1 MPGSIVWHQMRILA
15 GIKQG
20 WVALIKALPPKTR
33 KPIAW
38 TAGLLLFYTFFG
50 FLILPFIVRLVAVKQ
65 LSRQFDREVSI
76 RQVRMNP
83 YVLSATVRGLLI
95 KDKDGE
101 PFISWD
107 EVYVN
112 FQLSSFVRKPW
123 VFKEIHALEPYV
135 RAQVNKDRTL
145 NFSDLLKK
153 FSSPSTNSAPKRP
166 LYVEIEQLKIS
177 GARASLTDLSP
188 STPFRR
194 IVGPVELTLNHFHT
208 DPASRNP
215 YAFSGI
221 TDSGEEFSW
230 SGYFFLDP
238 LRSAGD
244 LSLAGFSLPKYAPLY
259 QDLVRFELRDGVIR
273 GRATYEFAMT
283 ESNYVASVTNAS
295 FSLRSF
301 KLGAPDTTNN
311 VVELESLAVNGVSAD
326 AVARTLE
333 ASNITVKGG
342 YLAVEREKDESV
354 NLITLSAPSANA
366 TNAAGGILVLLQAAT
381 NAFAALLGSTN
392 LWSATLDQIDVTNCG
407 LHLVDL
413 ANLRPVHLDLDDI
426 SLTAQHLS
434 NVPGSNQTAELALRW
449 NTNGTVRIGTILQI
463 APPSAE
469 VKLDLNNLE
478 LRPLD
483 PYLEPF
489 VNLFILDS
497 KLSLDGRIRMQM
509 GTNNLP
515 VVSFNGN
522 GRMDDFSS
530 VDSVT
535 TEDLVKWKSL
545 SLSGV
550 DATLTPPVVTVRQI
564 DFVEPVANV
573 VFETNN
579 TLNVMT
585 VLKATATNATSAVE
599 PAAAPAAPAKKQSL
613 GQRLGGV
620 LRQVLAGNTNAAGQ
634 AASPK
639 IAVATLTISNGVV
652 EFNDRSLQPAV
663 KVTIKDIEGTLADIS
678 SDELKRADVHLTAKA
693 GGTGPIEL
701 TGKINPL
708 SQKAPTELQAILKN
722 VELTPASPYSGKFLG
737 YRLNRG
743 KLGMDIN
750 YQVSQRHLTAKNV
763 ITVDYLTLGEKVNSP
778 DATHLPVRLAIAL
791 LKDRNGKIE
800 LNVPVE
806 GNLDDPQFH
815 FGKVITRVIVNLL
828 TKLVT
833 SPFAVLGAVFGGK
846 GEEVSYQDFQ
856 PGSAEVQAANVEK
869 LEALAKGLYER
880 PGLQLEID
888 SGFDPV
894 ADRDALRK
902 RKLVLSFRQQKWA
915 SLRKSEQAQLKP
927 EQVPLSPDEYS
938 AYLRAAYSAAVQ
950 AGMITNVAPGAG
962 ANAVPQPKTT
972 TRVARAAQP
981 GKMIP
986 AEKGATALMN
996 QPETTP
1002 VAHPDTM
1009 EQAVLETVKISDDEL
1024 NQLATRRAKVLQQKL
1039 LETGKIEAE
1048 RISLAD
1054 SSSST
1059 NRTAR
1064 VYFHLQ

>member
-1 MPGSIVWHQMRILA
+1 MGGQQLKILD
-15 GIKQG
+15 GVKRG
-20 WVALIKALPPKTR
+20 WMSMVAVLPPKTR

-38 TAGLLLFYTFFG
+38 AAGLLLFYTVFG

-65 LSRQFDREVSI
+65 LSHQFDREVSI

-83 YVLSATVRGLLI
+83 YVLSAAVRGLLI

-112 FQLSSFVRKPW
+112 FQLASFVRKPW

-135 RAQVNKDRTL
+135 RAQVNKDRSL

-153 FSSPSTNSAPKRP
+153 FSDGPTNPAPKRP

-194 IVGPVELTLNHFHT
+194 VVGPVEVTLTRFHT
-208 DPASRNP
+208 DPTSRNP
-215 YAFSGI
+215 YAFSGT

-244 LSLAGFSLPKYAPLY
+244 LSLAGLSLPKYAPLY
-259 QDLVRFELRDGVIR
+259 QDLVRFEIRDGVIR
-273 GRATYEFAMT
+273 GRATYQFAMT
-283 ESNYVASVTNAS
+283 ESNYLASVTNAS
-295 FSLRSF
+295 FLLRSF

-311 VVELESLAVNGVSAD
+311 VVALDSLAVNGVAAD

-333 ASNITVKGG
+333 AGDIVVKGG
-342 YLAVEREKDESV
+342 YLAVERERDESV
-354 NLITLSAPSANA
+354 NLINLSVPSPSA

-392 LWSATLDQIDVTNCG
+392 LWSATLDQIEATNCG

-413 ANLRPVHLDLDDI
+413 ANSRPVRLDLDDI

-434 NVPGSNQTAELALRW
+434 NVPGSNQTATLALRW
-449 NTNGTVRIGTILQI
+449 NTNGSVRVETTLQI

-469 VKLDLNNLE
+469 VTMNVSDLE

-489 VNLFILDS
+489 VNLFLRDS
-497 KLSLDGRIRMQM
+497 KLSMDGTIRMQM

-515 VVSFNGN
+515 DVSFQGD
-522 GRMDDFSS
+522 GRLNDFSS

-535 TEDLVKWKSL
+535 TEDLLKWKSL
-545 SLSGV
+545 SLSGI
-550 DATLTPPVVTVRQI
+550 DATLLPPAVAVRQI
-564 DFVEPVANV
+564 DFIEPAAHV

-579 TLNVMT
+579 NLNVMT
-585 VLKATATNATSAVE
+585 VLKFSATNTPSLPDTGVSK
-599 PAAAPAAPAKKQSL
+599 PTAPSKKQSM
-613 GQRLGGV
+613 GQRLGGI
-620 LRQVLAGNTNAAGQ
+620 LRQVLASNTNAAGE
-634 AASPK
+634 AAMPK
-639 IAVATLTISNGVV
+639 MAVGTLVISNGVV
-652 EFNDRSLQPAV
+652 QFDDRSVQPAV
-663 KVTIKDIEGTLADIS
+663 SVAVEQIDGTLSNIS
-678 SDELKRADVHLTAKA
+678 TEELKRADVHLTAKA
-693 GGTGPIEL
+693 GAISAIEL
-701 TGKINPL
+701 RGKINPL
-708 SQKAPTELQAILKN
+708 SKDAPTEMQVLFKN
-722 VELTPASPYSGKFLG
+722 VELIPASPYSGKFLG
-737 YRLNRG
+737 YKLNRG
-743 KLGMDIN
+743 KLGMDMN
-750 YQVSQRHLTAKNV
+750 YQVAQRHLTAKNV
-763 ITVDYLTLGEKVNSP
+763 ITVDYLTLGEQVNSP

-815 FGKVITRVIVNLL
+815 FGKVITRVLVNLL
-828 TKLVT
+828 TKIVT
-833 SPFAVLGAVFGGK
+833 SPFAALGALFGGK

-856 PGSAEVQAANVEK
+856 PGSAEVQTANQEK

-894 ADRDALRK
+894 ADRDGLRK
-902 RKLVLSFRQQKWA
+902 RKLVLGFRQQKWA
-915 SLRKSEQAQLKP
+915 SLRKSEQAQMKP
-927 EQVPLSPDEYS
+927 EQVPLSPEEYA

-950 AGMITNVAPGAG
+950 AGTVSNVT
-962 ANAVPQPKTT
+962 AVAVVPEQPTPKQKTGRPAKT
-972 TRVARAAQP
+972 
-981 GKMIP
+981 GKMTP
-986 AEKGATALMN
+986 AAKGATALMN
-996 QPETTP
+996 QPEIAP
-1002 VAHPDTM
+1002 AAEPDAL
-1009 EQAVLETVKISDDEL
+1009 ERSVLETVKVTDEDL
-1024 NQLATRRAKVLQQKL
+1024 NQLATQRAKVLQQKL

-1048 RISLAD
+1048 RISLVD
-1054 SSSST
+1054 SASST

>member
-1 MPGSIVWHQMRILA
+1 MGGHWIKIRD
-15 GIKQG
+15 GIKRG
-20 WVALIKALPPKTR
+20 WTAVVTLLPPKAR
-33 KPIAW
+33 KPTGW
-38 TAGLLLFYTFFG
+38 VAGLLLFYTLFG
-50 FLILPFIVRLVAVKQ
+50 FLILPFIVRAVAVKQ

-83 YVLSATVRGLLI
+83 YVLSATVRGLVI

-112 FQLSSFVRKPW
+112 LQLSSLVRKPW
-123 VFKEIHALEPYV
+123 VFTEIHALQPYV

-153 FSSPSTNSAPKRP
+153 FSTGPTNAAPKRP
-166 LYVEIEQLKIS
+166 LYVEIEQFKIA

-194 IVGPVELTLNHFHT
+194 VVGPLELTLTHFHT
-208 DPASRNP
+208 DPTSRNP
-215 YAFSGI
+215 YAFSGT
-221 TDSGEEFSW
+221 TDSGEQFSW

-238 LRSAGD
+238 LRSAGEI
-244 LSLAGFSLPKYAPLY
+244 SLGGLSLPKYAPLY
-259 QDLVRFELRDGVIR
+259 QDLVRFEIRDGVIA
-273 GRATYEFAMT
+273 GRATYQFAMT
-283 ESNYVASVTNAS
+283 HSNYVASVTNAS
-295 FSLRSF
+295 FSLQSF
-301 KLGAPDTTNN
+301 KFGAPDATNN
-311 VVELESLAVNGVSAD
+311 VLELESLAVTGVAAD

-333 ASNITVKGG
+333 AGNIAVKGG
-342 YLAVEREKDESV
+342 YLAVQRERDESV
-354 NLITLSAPSANA
+354 NLINLSLPSATA
-366 TNAAGGILVLLQAAT
+366 TNAPGGILVLLQAAT

-407 LHLVDL
+407 VHLVDL
-413 ANLRPVHLDLDDI
+413 ANSRPVRLDLDDI
-426 SLTAQHLS
+426 SLAAQHFS
-434 NVPGSNQTAELALRW
+434 NVPGSNQTATLALRW
-449 NTNGTVRIGTILQI
+449 NTNGTVRIGTVVQI

-469 VKLDLNNLE
+469 VTLDINNLE

-497 KLSLDGRIRMQM
+497 KVSLDGEIRMQM

-515 VVSFNGN
+515 EVSFNGN

-530 VDSVT
+530 VDSLT

-585 VLKATATNATSAVE
+585 VLKVTATNAM
-599 PAAAPAAPAKKQSL
+599 AAPDTAIAASAAPAKKQSL
-613 GQRLGGV
+613 GQRLGAV

-634 AASPK
+634 AASPR
-639 IAVATLTISNGVV
+639 IAVGTLAISNGVV
-652 EFNDRSLQPAV
+652 VFNDRSLQPAV
-663 KVTIKDIEGTLADIS
+663 KVTVQDIDGTLADIS
-678 SDELKRADVHLTAKA
+678 TDELKRADVHLTAKV

-708 SQKAPTELQAILKN
+708 SQQAPTELKAVFKN
-722 VELTPASPYSGKFLG
+722 VEMTPASPYSGKFLG

-778 DATHLPVRLAIAL
+778 DATHLPVRLAVAL

-815 FGKVITRVIVNLL
+815 FGKVITRVIVNLF
-828 TKLVT
+828 TKIVT
-833 SPFAVLGAVFGGK
+833 SPFAALGALFGGK

-856 PGSAEVQAANVEK
+856 PGSAELQAANVEK
-869 LEALAKGLYER
+869 LDALAKGLYER
-880 PGLQLEID
+880 PGLQLEIE
-888 SGFDPV
+888 SGFDPI

-902 RKLVLSFRQQKWA
+902 RKLVLSFRQQKWT

-927 EQVPLSPDEYS
+927 EQVPLSPEEY
-938 AYLRAAYSAAVQ
+938 AGYLRAAYSAANQ
-950 AGMITNVAPGAG
+950 AGVVSNLASVAAAPERA
-962 ANAVPQPKTT
+962 T
-972 TRVARAAQP
+972 TRPKGARPNQTA
-981 GKMIP
+981 KMT
-986 AEKGATALMN
+986 ATEKGATALMK
-996 QPETTP
+996 QAEATP
-1002 VAHPDTM
+1002 VAEPDAM
-1009 EQAVLETVKISDDEL
+1009 ERTVLETVKITDDDL
-1024 NQLATRRAKVLQQKL
+1024 NQLATRRAKVLQQRL

-1048 RISLAD
+1048 RISLAATE
-1054 SSSST
+1054 SST